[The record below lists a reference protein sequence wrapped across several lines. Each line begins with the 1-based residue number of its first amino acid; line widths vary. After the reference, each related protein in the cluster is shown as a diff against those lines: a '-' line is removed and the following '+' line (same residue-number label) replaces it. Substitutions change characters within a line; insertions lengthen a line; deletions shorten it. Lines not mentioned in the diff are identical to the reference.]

1 MHLFRLNP
9 KRDQASRVATLQRNA
24 LRLLWPSLFA
34 VATTGVWHVCH
45 RFGWYFDK
53 DAEVMLNTAIL
64 VNAAIFAI
72 AAALILNGVWERS
85 RDIARYVLTKDK
97 QSFMEVRDE
106 KIPIAMHLV
115 LGVLGVSVLVMLGAG
130 HYPSTASG
138 CLIMFTTSFALSLY
152 FVVTTELQEPTRSVW
167 FETRIPDDWTK
178 ASVDAYFQQ
187 VAGKQ
192 APPSP
197 GDAAGQ
203 APH

>member
-1 MHLFRLNP
+1 MHLLRLNP

-24 LRLLWPSLFA
+24 LRMLGPSLFA

-45 RFGWYFDK
+45 RLGWYFDK
-53 DAEVMLNTAIL
+53 DAEVMLNTAIV

-85 RDIARYVLTKDK
+85 RDIARYVLTRDK
-97 QSFMEVRDE
+97 QAFMEVRDE

-138 CLIMFTTSFALSLY
+138 CLIMFATSFALSLY

-167 FETRIPDDWTK
+167 FETRIPEDWTT
-178 ASVDAYFQQ
+178 ASVDAYFKEMTD
-187 VAGKQ
+187 KQ
-192 APPSP
+192 RDQSP
-197 GDAAGQ
+197 ADAARQ
-203 APH
+203 AQH